1 MYVSHW
7 LLTDSSLFSTLIL
20 KIPECV
26 VYKFGI
32 RNAIAQSKT
41 QMRRKLFIHSWM
53 TCYYHSDTIFNFPL
67 TIYYINYMRNSIKYF
82 VIFKRPLH
90 WIVPRTVLLSLVTLF
105 IIHKVTRL
113 CSIGIASSPEMDYTC
128 LV

>member
-1 MYVSHW
+1 MHGYIGYINIKQTSTISRCLIIFTIYNIFNIVITHIRKP
-7 LLTDSSLFSTLIL
+7 LVTYSLFSTLIL

-53 TCYYHSDTIFNFPL
+53 TCYYHSDTIFNFSL

-90 WIVPRTVLLSLVTLF
+90 
-105 IIHKVTRL
+105 
-113 CSIGIASSPEMDYTC
+113 
-128 LV
+128 